1 MIETYG
7 AEESIARLLAFIS
20 GHTEKL
26 KQRSVLCGAEGFIT
40 YIIKPTKEFNNLGYV
55 WGIIKKC
62 VSEKITSGIRGMKLF
77 KSKEGAVFDVQE
89 VYSKEFE
96 EILHND
102 KFYGQNYTLE
112 KATSNLPELIEPDYK
127 GSSSNFANS
136 SSSSNATNVQLN
148 ASSNGKRSNS
158 FGKRD
163 NRKDIFVGNL
173 SFETTDNDLKS
184 YLSKNEVTGDYDV
197 RIATDK
203 ETGKSKGFGFV
214 SVYYSRNFQRVE
226 HFLSKISL
234 S

>member
-26 KQRSVLCGAEGFIT
+26 KQSSVLCGAEGFIT

-136 SSSSNATNVQLN
+136 SSSSNATNVQLIE
-148 ASSNGKRSNS
+148 K
-158 FGKRD
+158 
-163 NRKDIFVGNL
+163 I
-173 SFETTDNDLKS
+173 
-184 YLSKNEVTGDYDV
+184 YL
-197 RIATDK
+197 
-203 ETGKSKGFGFV
+203 
-214 SVYYSRNFQRVE
+214 
-226 HFLSKISL
+226 
-234 S
+234 